1 MKQTLSFMLLLL
13 TMAIPG
19 FADVTLD
26 YCLQRAEEN
35 YPEIKKYGL
44 LESTSELS
52 LEEINRG
59 WWPRIGLSAQAN
71 VQNIVPAFP
80 DILQNMLA
88 QNGFELKGMGKL
100 QYKVA
105 AELNQTIWDGG
116 ASKAQRA
123 IERASLAESKA
134 ALEVELYAI
143 RSQVENIYFGILLIQ
158 EQMKQTES
166 TIELLSSNLQKL
178 ESMVRNGI
186 AMQSD
191 ADMIEAQCLT
201 LKQSM
206 AEARNAMKGYR
217 DVLSVYVGEEL
228 GEQTLICPVAEMPQ
242 SMESE
247 RPELTLFDKRI
258 ENNRVRMKAINASV
272 MPHIGFFT
280 QAYYGYP
287 GYNYFESMTNRN
299 LSFNIMAGVRLNWN
313 IESLYTKGS
322 KRRKLMLSSDM
333 INADKEKFLF
343 NSRIQSA
350 RENSEI
356 EAIRDVIKE
365 DSRIVELRQNVR
377 HSAESQL
384 QNGIIDA
391 TALLSKIND
400 ENQAKLNSAY
410 HNIQLIQNIYK
421 LKNTLNQ

>member
-1 MKQTLSFMLLLL
+1 MRQTLTLILLLL
-13 TMAIPG
+13 TATMTG
-19 FADVTLD
+19 YADVTLD

-44 LESTSELS
+44 LESASELS

-59 WWPRIGLSAQAN
+59 WWPRLGLSGQAN
-71 VQNIVPAFP
+71 VQNIIPAFP
-80 DILQNMLA
+80 DILRNMLA

-100 QYKVA
+100 QYKAA

-134 ALEVELYAI
+134 ALDVELYAI
-143 RSQVENIYFGILLIQ
+143 RGQVESIYFGILLLQ
-158 EQMKQTES
+158 EQTKQTES
-166 TIELLSSNLQKL
+166 TLELLSSNLQRI
-178 ESMVRNGI
+178 ESMVRNGT

-191 ADMIEAQCLT
+191 ADMVEAQRLT
-201 LKQSM
+201 LKQTL

-217 DVLSVYVGEEL
+217 DVLSVYIGEDL
-228 GEQTLICPVAEMPQ
+228 KGSNLICPDAEMP
-242 SMESE
+242 ESRDSK
-247 RPELTLFDKRI
+247 RPELALFDRKIDSNAARL
-258 ENNRVRMKAINASV
+258 KAIDASV

-287 GYNYFESMTNRN
+287 GYNYFEGMTNRN
-299 LSFNIMAGVRLNWN
+299 LSFNIMAGVKVSWN
-313 IESLYTKGS
+313 VESLYTKDT
-322 KRRKLMLSSDM
+322 KRRKLTLNSDM
-333 INADKEKFLF
+333 VNADREKFLF
-343 NSRIQSA
+343 NSRLQSA

-356 EAIRDVIKE
+356 EAIRDVMKE

-377 HSAESQL
+377 RSAESQL
-384 QNGIIDA
+384 RNGIIDA

>member
-1 MKQTLSFMLLLL
+1 MKQTLTFFLLLL

-19 FADVTLD
+19 YADVTLD

-35 YPEIKKYGL
+35 YPEITKYGL

-71 VQNIVPAFP
+71 LQNIVPAFP
-80 DILQNMLA
+80 GILQNMLA

-134 ALEVELYAI
+134 ALDVELYAI

-166 TIELLSSNLQKL
+166 TIELLFANLQRL
-178 ESMVRNGI
+178 ESMVRNGT

-191 ADMIEAQCLT
+191 ADMIEAQWLT

-206 AEARNAMKGYR
+206 ADARNAMKGYR
-217 DVLSVYVGEEL
+217 DVLSVYIGEEL
-228 GEQTLICPVAEMPQ
+228 GEQILICPEAEMPQ
-242 SMESE
+242 SAESE
-247 RPELTLFDKRI
+247 RPELILFDKRV
-258 ENNRVRMKAINASV
+258 ENNIAHMKAIDTSV

-280 QAYYGYP
+280 QAHYGYP

-299 LSFNIMAGVRLNWN
+299 LSFNIMAGVRLSWN
-313 IESLYTKGS
+313 VESLYTKDS

-333 INADKEKFLF
+333 INADKEKFIF

-350 RENSEI
+350 REKSEI

-365 DSRIVELRQNVR
+365 DSRIVKLRQNVR

-384 QNGIIDA
+384 KNGIIDA

>member
-1 MKQTLSFMLLLL
+1 MKQTLTLILLLL
-13 TMAIPG
+13 TVTMPG
-19 FADVTLD
+19 YADVTLD

-44 LESTSELS
+44 LERASELS

-59 WWPRIGLSAQAN
+59 WWPRLGLSAQAN

-80 DILQNMLA
+80 DILRNMLA

-100 QYKVA
+100 QYKAA

-134 ALEVELYAI
+134 ALDVELYAI
-143 RSQVENIYFGILLIQ
+143 RGQVESIYFGILLLQ
-158 EQMKQTES
+158 EQTKQTES
-166 TIELLSSNLQKL
+166 ILELLSSNLQRI
-178 ESMVRNGI
+178 ESMVRNGT

-191 ADMIEAQCLT
+191 ADMVEAQRLT
-201 LKQSM
+201 LKQTL

-217 DVLSVYVGEEL
+217 DVLSVYIGEDL
-228 GEQTLICPVAEMPQ
+228 NGSNLICPDAEMP
-242 SMESE
+242 ESPDSK
-247 RPELTLFDKRI
+247 RPELTLFDRKIDSNAARL
-258 ENNRVRMKAINASV
+258 KAIDASV

-287 GYNYFESMTNRN
+287 GYNYFEGMTNRN
-299 LSFNIMAGVRLNWN
+299 LSFNIMAGVKVSWN
-313 IESLYTKGS
+313 VESLYTKDT
-322 KRRKLMLSSDM
+322 KRRKLTLNSDM
-333 INADKEKFLF
+333 VNADREKFLF
-343 NSRIQSA
+343 NSRLQSA

-356 EAIRDVIKE
+356 EAIRDVMKE

-377 HSAESQL
+377 RSAESQL
-384 QNGIIDA
+384 RNGIIDA

-400 ENQAKLNSAY
+400 ENQARLNSAY

>member
-88 QNGFELKGMGKL
+88 QNGFELKGMGKF

-343 NSRIQSA
+343 NSRIRSA
-350 RENSEI
+350 RETSEI

-377 HSAESQL
+377 RSAESQL
-384 QNGIIDA
+384 RNGIIDA

>member
-1 MKQTLSFMLLLL
+1 
-13 TMAIPG
+13 
-19 FADVTLD
+19 
-26 YCLQRAEEN
+26 
-35 YPEIKKYGL
+35 
-44 LESTSELS
+44 
-52 LEEINRG
+52 
-59 WWPRIGLSAQAN
+59 
-71 VQNIVPAFP
+71 
-80 DILQNMLA
+80 
-88 QNGFELKGMGKL
+88 
-100 QYKVA
+100 
-105 AELNQTIWDGG
+105 NQTIWDGG

-134 ALEVELYAI
+134 ALDVELYAI

-166 TIELLSSNLQKL
+166 TIELLFANLQRL
-178 ESMVRNGI
+178 ESMVRNGT

-191 ADMIEAQCLT
+191 ADMIEAQWLT

-206 AEARNAMKGYR
+206 ADARNAMKGYR
-217 DVLSVYVGEEL
+217 DVLSVYIGEEL
-228 GEQTLICPVAEMPQ
+228 GEQILICPEAEMPQ
-242 SMESE
+242 SAESE
-247 RPELTLFDKRI
+247 RPELILFDKRV
-258 ENNRVRMKAINASV
+258 ENNMAHMKAIDTSV

-299 LSFNIMAGVRLNWN
+299 LSFNIMAGVRLSWN
-313 IESLYTKGS
+313 VESLYTKDS

-343 NSRIQSA
+343 NSRIQCA

-384 QNGIIDA
+384 KNGIIDA

>member
-1 MKQTLSFMLLLL
+1 MKQTLTLILLLL
-13 TMAIPG
+13 TATMTG
-19 FADVTLD
+19 YADVTLD

-44 LESTSELS
+44 LESASELS

-59 WWPRIGLSAQAN
+59 WWPRLGLSAQAN

-80 DILQNMLA
+80 DILRNMLA
-88 QNGFELKGMGKL
+88 QNGFELKGMGIF

-134 ALEVELYAI
+134 ALDVELYAI
-143 RSQVENIYFGILLIQ
+143 RGQVESIYFGILLLQ

-166 TIELLSSNLQKL
+166 TVELLSSNLQRL
-178 ESMVRNGI
+178 ESMVRNGT

-191 ADMIEAQCLT
+191 ADMVEAQRLT
-201 LKQSM
+201 LKQTL

-217 DVLSVYVGEEL
+217 DILSVYIGEDL
-228 GEQTLICPVAEMPQ
+228 NDRNLICPDAEMP
-242 SMESE
+242 ESPDSK
-247 RPELTLFDKRI
+247 RPELTLFDRKIDSNAARL
-258 ENNRVRMKAINASV
+258 KAIDASV

-287 GYNYFESMTNRN
+287 GYNYFESMTNRS
-299 LSFNIMAGVRLNWN
+299 LSFNIMAGIRVSWN
-313 IESLYTKGS
+313 VESLYTKDT
-322 KRRKLMLSSDM
+322 KRRKLTLSSDM
-333 INADKEKFLF
+333 VNADREKFLF
-343 NSRIQSA
+343 NSHLQSA

-356 EAIRDVIKE
+356 EAIRDVMKE
-365 DSRIVELRQNVR
+365 DSRIVELRQSVR
-377 HSAESQL
+377 RSAESQL
-384 QNGIIDA
+384 RNGIIDA

-400 ENQAKLNSAY
+400 ENQARLNSAY

>member
-1 MKQTLSFMLLLL
+1 MKQTLTLILLLL
-13 TMAIPG
+13 TVTMTG
-19 FADVTLD
+19 YADVTLD

-44 LESTSELS
+44 LERTSELS

-59 WWPRIGLSAQAN
+59 WWPRLGVSAQAN

-80 DILQNMLA
+80 DILRNMLA

-100 QYKVA
+100 QYKAA

-123 IERASLAESKA
+123 IERASLGESKA
-134 ALEVELYAI
+134 ALDVELYAI
-143 RSQVENIYFGILLIQ
+143 RGQVESIYFGILLLQ
-158 EQMKQTES
+158 EQTKQTES
-166 TIELLSSNLQKL
+166 TLELLSSNLQRI
-178 ESMVRNGI
+178 ESMVRNGT

-191 ADMIEAQCLT
+191 ADMVEAQRLT
-201 LKQSM
+201 LKQTL

-217 DVLSVYVGEEL
+217 DVLSVYIGEDL
-228 GEQTLICPVAEMPQ
+228 KGSNLICPDAEMPEYRD
-242 SMESE
+242 SK
-247 RPELTLFDKRI
+247 RPELALFDRKIDSNAARL
-258 ENNRVRMKAINASV
+258 KAIDASV

-287 GYNYFESMTNRN
+287 GYNYFEGMTNRN
-299 LSFNIMAGVRLNWN
+299 LSFNIMAGVRVSWN
-313 IESLYTKGS
+313 VESLYTKDT
-322 KRRKLMLSSDM
+322 KRRKLTLNSDM
-333 INADKEKFLF
+333 VNADREKFLF
-343 NSRIQSA
+343 NSRLQSA
-350 RENSEI
+350 RENREI
-356 EAIRDVIKE
+356 EAIRDVMKE

-377 HSAESQL
+377 RSAESQL
-384 QNGIIDA
+384 RNGIIDA

-400 ENQAKLNSAY
+400 ENQARLNSAY

>member
-1 MKQTLSFMLLLL
+1 MKQTLTLILMLLTA
-13 TMAIPG
+13 TMTVY
-19 FADVTLD
+19 ADVTLD

-44 LESTSELS
+44 LESASELS

-59 WWPRIGLSAQAN
+59 WWPRLGLSAQAN

-80 DILQNMLA
+80 NILRNMLA

-105 AELNQTIWDGG
+105 VELNQTIWDGG

-134 ALEVELYAI
+134 ALDVELYAI
-143 RSQVENIYFGILLIQ
+143 RCQVESIYFGILLLQ
-158 EQMKQTES
+158 EQTKQTES
-166 TIELLSSNLQKL
+166 TLELLSSNLQRL
-178 ESMVRNGI
+178 ESMVRNGT

-191 ADMIEAQCLT
+191 ADMIEAQRLT
-201 LKQSM
+201 LKQTI

-217 DVLSVYVGEEL
+217 DVLSVYIGEDL
-228 GEQTLICPVAEMPQ
+228 KDRNLICPDAEMPK
-242 SMESE
+242 SPDSK
-247 RPELTLFDKRI
+247 RPELTLFDRKIDSNAARL
-258 ENNRVRMKAINASV
+258 KAIDASV

-299 LSFNIMAGVRLNWN
+299 LSFNIMAGIRVSWN
-313 IESLYTKGS
+313 VESLYTKDS
-322 KRRKLMLSSDM
+322 KRRKLILNSDM
-333 INADKEKFLF
+333 VNADREKFLF
-343 NSRIQSA
+343 NSRLQSV
-350 RENSEI
+350 RENSDI
-356 EAIRDVIKE
+356 EAIRDVMKE

-377 HSAESQL
+377 RSAESQL
-384 QNGIIDA
+384 RNGIIDA

-400 ENQAKLNSAY
+400 ENQARLNSAY

>member
-1 MKQTLSFMLLLL
+1 MKQTLTLILLLL
-13 TMAIPG
+13 TATMTG
-19 FADVTLD
+19 YADVTLD

-44 LESTSELS
+44 LERASELS

-59 WWPRIGLSAQAN
+59 WWPRLGLSAQAN

-80 DILQNMLA
+80 DILRNMLA

-100 QYKVA
+100 QYKAA

-134 ALEVELYAI
+134 ALDVELYAI
-143 RSQVENIYFGILLIQ
+143 RGQVESIYFGILLLQ
-158 EQMKQTES
+158 EQTKQTES
-166 TIELLSSNLQKL
+166 TLELLSSNLQRI

-191 ADMIEAQCLT
+191 ADMVEAQRLT
-201 LKQSM
+201 LKQTL

-217 DVLSVYVGEEL
+217 DVLSIYIGEDL
-228 GEQTLICPVAEMPQ
+228 KGSNLICPDAEMP
-242 SMESE
+242 ESPDSK
-247 RPELTLFDKRI
+247 RPELTLFDRKIDSNAARL
-258 ENNRVRMKAINASV
+258 KAIDASV

-287 GYNYFESMTNRN
+287 GYNYFEGMTNRN
-299 LSFNIMAGVRLNWN
+299 LSFNIMAGVRVSWN
-313 IESLYTKGS
+313 VESLYTKDT
-322 KRRKLMLSSDM
+322 KRRKLTLNSDM
-333 INADKEKFLF
+333 VNADREKFLF
-343 NSRIQSA
+343 NSRLQSV

-356 EAIRDVIKE
+356 EAIRDVMKE

-377 HSAESQL
+377 RSAESQL
-384 QNGIIDA
+384 RNGIIDA

-400 ENQAKLNSAY
+400 ENQAILNSAY

>member
-1 MKQTLSFMLLLL
+1 MKQTLTFFLLLL

-19 FADVTLD
+19 YADVTLD
-26 YCLQRAEEN
+26 YCLKRAEEN
-35 YPEIKKYGL
+35 YPDIKKYGL
-44 LESTSELS
+44 LKSTSELS

-59 WWPRIGLSAQAN
+59 WWPRLGLSAQAN
-71 VQNIVPAFP
+71 LQNIVPAFP

-123 IERASLAESKA
+123 IEHASLAESKA
-134 ALEVELYAI
+134 ALDVELYAI

-178 ESMVRNGI
+178 ESMVRNGT

-201 LKQSM
+201 LNQSI

-217 DVLSVYVGEEL
+217 DVLSVYIGEEL
-228 GEQTLICPVAEMPQ
+228 GEQTLICPEAEMPQ
-242 SMESE
+242 SAESE
-247 RPELTLFDKRI
+247 RPELKLFDKRI
-258 ENNRVRMKAINASV
+258 ENNMAHMKAIDTSV

-313 IESLYTKGS
+313 VESLYTKDS

-365 DSRIVELRQNVR
+365 DSRIVELRQSVR
-377 HSAESQL
+377 RSAESQL

-410 HNIQLIQNIYK
+410 HNIRLIQNIYK

>member
-123 IERASLAESKA
+123 IEHASLAESKA
-134 ALEVELYAI
+134 ALDVELYAI

-166 TIELLSSNLQKL
+166 TLELLSSNLQKL
-178 ESMVRNGI
+178 ESMVRNGT

-201 LKQSM
+201 LNQSI

-217 DVLSVYVGEEL
+217 DVLSVYIGEEL
-228 GEQTLICPVAEMPQ
+228 GEQTLICPEAEMPQ
-242 SMESE
+242 SAESE
-247 RPELTLFDKRI
+247 RPELKLFDKRI
-258 ENNRVRMKAINASV
+258 ENNMAHMKAIDTSV

-287 GYNYFESMTNRN
+287 GYNYFESMTNRK
-299 LSFNIMAGVRLNWN
+299 LSFNIMAGVRLSWN
-313 IESLYTKGS
+313 VESLYTKDS

-365 DSRIVELRQNVR
+365 DSRIVELRQSVR
-377 HSAESQL
+377 RSAESQL

-410 HNIQLIQNIYK
+410 HNIRLIQNIYK

>member
-1 MKQTLSFMLLLL
+1 MKQTLTFFLLLL
-13 TMAIPG
+13 TMAIPVY
-19 FADVTLD
+19 ADVTLD

-59 WWPRIGLSAQAN
+59 WWPRLGLSAQAN
-71 VQNIVPAFP
+71 LQNIVPAFP
-80 DILQNMLA
+80 GILQNMLA

-116 ASKAQRA
+116 VSKAQRA
-123 IERASLAESKA
+123 IERTSLAESKA
-134 ALEVELYAI
+134 SLDVELYAI

-158 EQMKQTES
+158 EQIKQTES

-178 ESMVRNGI
+178 ESMVRNGT

-191 ADMIEAQCLT
+191 ADMIDAQCLT

-228 GEQTLICPVAEMPQ
+228 GEQTLICPEAEMPQ
-242 SMESE
+242 SAESE

-258 ENNRVRMKAINASV
+258 ENNMARLKAIDASV

-313 IESLYTKGS
+313 VESLYTKDS

-333 INADKEKFLF
+333 ITADKEKFLF
-343 NSRIQSA
+343 NSRIQSV

-356 EAIRDVIKE
+356 EAIRDVMKE
-365 DSRIVELRQNVR
+365 DSRIVELRQRVR
-377 HSAESQL
+377 RSAESQL
-384 QNGIIDA
+384 QNGVIDA

>member
-88 QNGFELKGMGKL
+88 QNGFELKGMGKF

-134 ALEVELYAI
+134 TLDVELYAI

-178 ESMVRNGI
+178 ESMVRNGT

-206 AEARNAMKGYR
+206 AEARNAMKGYH

-343 NSRIQSA
+343 NSRIRSA
-350 RENSEI
+350 RETSEI

-377 HSAESQL
+377 RSAESQL
-384 QNGIIDA
+384 RNGIIDA

>member
-1 MKQTLSFMLLLL
+1 MKQTMTFFLLLL

-19 FADVTLD
+19 YADVTLD

-52 LEEINRG
+52 LEAINRG

-71 VQNIVPAFP
+71 LQNIVPAFP
-80 DILQNMLA
+80 GILQNMLA

-134 ALEVELYAI
+134 ALDVELYAI

-158 EQMKQTES
+158 EQIKQTES
-166 TIELLSSNLQKL
+166 TIELLSSNLQRL
-178 ESMVRNGI
+178 ESMVRNGT

-217 DVLSVYVGEEL
+217 DVLSVYIGEEL

-242 SMESE
+242 SAESE
-247 RPELTLFDKRI
+247 RPELTLFDKRV
-258 ENNRVRMKAINASV
+258 ENNMARMKAINASV

-287 GYNYFESMTNRN
+287 GFNYFESMTNRN

-313 IESLYTKGS
+313 VESLYTKDS

-377 HSAESQL
+377 RSAESQL

-421 LKNTLNQ
+421 LKNTLNR

>member
-1 MKQTLSFMLLLL
+1 MKQTLTFFLLLL

-19 FADVTLD
+19 YADVTLD
-26 YCLQRAEEN
+26 YCLKRAEEN

-59 WWPRIGLSAQAN
+59 WWPRLGLSAQAN
-71 VQNIVPAFP
+71 LQNIVPAFP

-134 ALEVELYAI
+134 ALDVELYAI

-166 TIELLSSNLQKL
+166 TLELLSSNLQKL
-178 ESMVRNGI
+178 ESMVRNGT

-201 LKQSM
+201 LNQSI

-217 DVLSVYVGEEL
+217 DVLSVYIGEEL
-228 GEQTLICPVAEMPQ
+228 GEQTLICPEAEMPQ
-242 SMESE
+242 SAESE
-247 RPELTLFDKRI
+247 RPELKLFDKRI
-258 ENNRVRMKAINASV
+258 ENNMARMKAIDASV

-287 GYNYFESMTNRN
+287 GYNYFESMTNRK
-299 LSFNIMAGVRLNWN
+299 LSFNIMAGVRLSWN
-313 IESLYTKGS
+313 VESLYTKDS

-343 NSRIQSA
+343 NSRIRSA

-377 HSAESQL
+377 RSAESQL
-384 QNGIIDA
+384 HNGIIDA

-410 HNIQLIQNIYK
+410 HNIRLIQNIYK

>member
-1 MKQTLSFMLLLL
+1 MKQTLTLILLLL
-13 TMAIPG
+13 TVTMTG
-19 FADVTLD
+19 YADVTLD

-44 LESTSELS
+44 LERASELS
-52 LEEINRG
+52 LDEINRG
-59 WWPRIGLSAQAN
+59 WWPRLGLSAQAN

-80 DILQNMLA
+80 DILRNMLA

-100 QYKVA
+100 QYKAA

-134 ALEVELYAI
+134 ALDVELYAI
-143 RSQVENIYFGILLIQ
+143 RGQVESIYFGILLLQ
-158 EQMKQTES
+158 EQTKQTES
-166 TIELLSSNLQKL
+166 TLELLSSNLQRI
-178 ESMVRNGI
+178 ESMVRNGT

-191 ADMIEAQCLT
+191 ADMVEAQRLT
-201 LKQSM
+201 LKQTL

-217 DVLSVYVGEEL
+217 DILSVYIGEDL
-228 GEQTLICPVAEMPQ
+228 NDRNLISPDAEMP
-242 SMESE
+242 ESPDSK
-247 RPELTLFDKRI
+247 RPELTLFDRKIDSNAARL
-258 ENNRVRMKAINASV
+258 KAIDASV

-287 GYNYFESMTNRN
+287 GYNYFESMTNRS
-299 LSFNIMAGVRLNWN
+299 LSFNIMAGVRVSWN
-313 IESLYTKGS
+313 VESLYTKDT
-322 KRRKLMLSSDM
+322 KRRKLTLNSDM
-333 INADKEKFLF
+333 VNADREKFLF
-343 NSRIQSA
+343 NSRFQSA

-356 EAIRDVIKE
+356 EAIRDVMKE
-365 DSRIVELRQNVR
+365 DSRIVELRQSVR
-377 HSAESQL
+377 RSAESQL
-384 QNGIIDA
+384 RNGIIDA

-400 ENQAKLNSAY
+400 ENQARLNSAY
-410 HNIQLIQNIYK
+410 HSIQLIQNIYK

>member
-1 MKQTLSFMLLLL
+1 MKQTLTFFLLLL

-19 FADVTLD
+19 YADVTLD
-26 YCLQRAEEN
+26 YCLKRAEEN

-44 LESTSELS
+44 LESSSELS

-59 WWPRIGLSAQAN
+59 WWPRLGLSAQAN
-71 VQNIVPAFP
+71 LQNIVPAFP

-134 ALEVELYAI
+134 ALDVELYAI

-166 TIELLSSNLQKL
+166 TLELLSSNLQKL
-178 ESMVRNGI
+178 ESMVRNGT

-201 LKQSM
+201 LNQSI

-217 DVLSVYVGEEL
+217 DVLSVYIGEEL
-228 GEQTLICPVAEMPQ
+228 GEQTLICPEAEMPQ
-242 SMESE
+242 SAESE
-247 RPELTLFDKRI
+247 RPELKLFDKRI
-258 ENNRVRMKAINASV
+258 ENNMAHMKAIDTSV

-287 GYNYFESMTNRN
+287 GYNYFESMTNRK
-299 LSFNIMAGVRLNWN
+299 LSFNIMAGVRLSWN
-313 IESLYTKGS
+313 VESLYIKDS

-333 INADKEKFLF
+333 ITADKEKFLF
-343 NSRIQSA
+343 NSRIRSA

-365 DSRIVELRQNVR
+365 DSRIVELRQSVR
-377 HSAESQL
+377 RSAESQL

>member
-1 MKQTLSFMLLLL
+1 MKQTLTFFLLLL

-19 FADVTLD
+19 YADVTLD

-71 VQNIVPAFP
+71 LQNIVPAFP
-80 DILQNMLA
+80 GILQNMLA

-134 ALEVELYAI
+134 ALDVELYAI

-158 EQMKQTES
+158 EQIKQTES
-166 TIELLSSNLQKL
+166 TIELLSSNLHKL
-178 ESMVRNGI
+178 ESMVRNGT

-217 DVLSVYVGEEL
+217 DVLSVYIGEEL
-228 GEQTLICPVAEMPQ
+228 GEQILICPEAEMPQ
-242 SMESE
+242 SAESE
-247 RPELTLFDKRI
+247 RPELILFDKRV
-258 ENNRVRMKAINASV
+258 ENNMARMKAIDTSV

-287 GYNYFESMTNRN
+287 GYNYFESMTNRS
-299 LSFNIMAGVRLNWN
+299 LSFNIMAGVRMSWN
-313 IESLYTKGS
+313 VESLYTKDS
-322 KRRKLMLSSDM
+322 KRRKLTLNSDM
-333 INADKEKFLF
+333 VNADREKFLF
-343 NSRIQSA
+343 NSRLQSA

-377 HSAESQL
+377 RSAELQL
-384 QNGIIDA
+384 RNGIIDA

>member
-1 MKQTLSFMLLLL
+1 MKQTLTFFLLLL

-19 FADVTLD
+19 YADVTLD

-59 WWPRIGLSAQAN
+59 WWPRLGLSAQAN
-71 VQNIVPAFP
+71 LQNIVPAFP
-80 DILQNMLA
+80 GILQNMLA

-134 ALEVELYAI
+134 ALDVELYAI

-178 ESMVRNGI
+178 ESMVRNGT

-201 LKQSM
+201 LNQSI

-217 DVLSVYVGEEL
+217 DVLSVYIGEEL
-228 GEQTLICPVAEMPQ
+228 GEQTLICPEAEMPQ
-242 SMESE
+242 SAESE
-247 RPELTLFDKRI
+247 RPELKLFDKRI
-258 ENNRVRMKAINASV
+258 ENNMAHMKAIDTSV

-287 GYNYFESMTNRN
+287 GYNYFESMTNRK
-299 LSFNIMAGVRLNWN
+299 LSFNIMAGVRLSWN
-313 IESLYTKGS
+313 VESLYTKDS

-365 DSRIVELRQNVR
+365 DSRIVELRQSVR
-377 HSAESQL
+377 RSAESQL

-410 HNIQLIQNIYK
+410 HNIRLIQNIYK

>member
-1 MKQTLSFMLLLL
+1 MKQTLTFFLLLL

-19 FADVTLD
+19 YADVTLD
-26 YCLQRAEEN
+26 YCLKRAEEN

-59 WWPRIGLSAQAN
+59 WWPRLGLSAQAN
-71 VQNIVPAFP
+71 LQNIVPAFP
-80 DILQNMLA
+80 GILQNMLA

-134 ALEVELYAI
+134 ALDVELYAI

-166 TIELLSSNLQKL
+166 TLELLSSNLQKL
-178 ESMVRNGI
+178 ESMVRNGT

-201 LKQSM
+201 LNQSI

-217 DVLSVYVGEEL
+217 DVLSVYIGEEL
-228 GEQTLICPVAEMPQ
+228 GEQTLICPEAEMPQ
-242 SMESE
+242 STESE
-247 RPELTLFDKRI
+247 RPELKLFDKRI
-258 ENNRVRMKAINASV
+258 ENNMAHMKAIDTSV

-287 GYNYFESMTNRN
+287 GYNYFESMTNRK
-299 LSFNIMAGVRLNWN
+299 LSFNIMAGVRLSWN
-313 IESLYTKGS
+313 VESLYTKDS

-333 INADKEKFLF
+333 ITADKEKFLF
-343 NSRIQSA
+343 NSRIRSA

-365 DSRIVELRQNVR
+365 DSRIVELRQSVR
-377 HSAESQL
+377 RSAESQL

>member
-1 MKQTLSFMLLLL
+1 MKQTLTFFLLLL

-19 FADVTLD
+19 YADVTLD
-26 YCLQRAEEN
+26 YCLKRAEEN
-35 YPEIKKYGL
+35 YPDIKKYGL
-44 LESTSELS
+44 LKSTSELS

-59 WWPRIGLSAQAN
+59 WWPRLGLSAQAN
-71 VQNIVPAFP
+71 LQNIVPAFP

-123 IERASLAESKA
+123 IEHASLAESKA
-134 ALEVELYAI
+134 ALDVELYAI

-178 ESMVRNGI
+178 ESMVRNGT

-201 LKQSM
+201 LNQSI

-217 DVLSVYVGEEL
+217 DVLSVYIGEEL
-228 GEQTLICPVAEMPQ
+228 GEQTLICPEAEMPQ
-242 SMESE
+242 SAESE
-247 RPELTLFDKRI
+247 RPELKLFDKRI
-258 ENNRVRMKAINASV
+258 ENNMAHMKAIDTSV

-287 GYNYFESMTNRN
+287 GYNYFESMTNRK
-299 LSFNIMAGVRLNWN
+299 LSFNIMAGVRLSWN
-313 IESLYTKGS
+313 VESLYTKDS

-365 DSRIVELRQNVR
+365 DSRIVELRQSVR
-377 HSAESQL
+377 RSAESQL

-410 HNIQLIQNIYK
+410 HNIRLIQNIYK

>member
-1 MKQTLSFMLLLL
+1 MKQTLTFFLLLL

-19 FADVTLD
+19 YADVTLD

-71 VQNIVPAFP
+71 LQNIVPAFP
-80 DILQNMLA
+80 GILQNMLA

-134 ALEVELYAI
+134 ALDVELYAI

-166 TIELLSSNLQKL
+166 TIELLSSNLQRL
-178 ESMVRNGI
+178 ESMVRNGT

-217 DVLSVYVGEEL
+217 DVLSVYIGEEL

-242 SMESE
+242 SAESE
-247 RPELTLFDKRI
+247 RPELTLFDKRV
-258 ENNRVRMKAINASV
+258 ENNMARMKAIDTSV

-313 IESLYTKGS
+313 VESLYTKDS

-377 HSAESQL
+377 RSAESQL